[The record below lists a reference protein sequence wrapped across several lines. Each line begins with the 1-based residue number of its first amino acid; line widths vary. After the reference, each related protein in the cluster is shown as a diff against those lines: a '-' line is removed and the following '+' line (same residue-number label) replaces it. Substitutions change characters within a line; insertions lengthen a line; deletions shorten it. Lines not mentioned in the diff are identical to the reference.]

1 MAVEFLIN
9 PDGNPF
15 SDEKLEELQAQ
26 LMALNSADRC
36 TYRNENADVIS
47 QCESGKFLI
56 VSGPGTGKSTIFL
69 KRITNWFK
77 AHNDAQVVVT
87 SFVRKLVADLQRDIA
102 NCADLSKKQKGQIT
116 ASTLHKL
123 ARSIVE
129 KNHGTKRWP
138 FKPHFRVIAPSWKQ
152 IVWEDVVATQT
163 TVDIGDY
170 PWRDFAIQLHNRQ
183 FEESADWKKLQQ
195 GYGIICKYYNA
206 AGFDDLIIRAES
218 ALTESPGLVEAGFFI
233 VDEYQDFNLA
243 EQAFIVK
250 LVENCTGLLVVGD
263 DEQVLYENLKGGTPS
278 LIRELY
284 RDDTTYAKGMLP
296 FCGRSSFHI
305 TTAAGQFMNNL
316 KEAES
321 IKKIYLPLQTEDEN
335 PKVQVIAC
343 ATPKTA
349 VGYILKFLKD
359 NQAEID
365 ERREKLLSGEAKDA
379 FLLILTPQKSLKFF
393 GKEAPI
399 PLWDAISAYRP
410 EDRSL
415 SEDYYRLLA
424 YYSIA
429 RFPSDNFTFRKILY
443 YENVD
448 EGETHVTLASAIEKG
463 VNLCDFESDVTKTI
477 LDKCSKVREILE
489 SGAETKA
496 IVESIQKHVSI
507 SNPADLVRNIE
518 SNSIVKDDEVS
529 LVLKDDEEAELE
541 NLEITTM
548 GAVELMSIVGAKGL
562 SADHVILVG
571 FDNVNMNYITPNAF
585 YVAITRSR
593 KSLHL
598 LTALR
603 SGGASMS
610 SDYLN
615 SLPTENIDLRK
626 YTKTGKKTEK
636 FADRAS
642 FDQYFEGFT
651 KFKKKK

>member
-1 MAVEFLIN
+1 MAIDFLID
-9 PDGNPF
+9 PDGEAF
-15 SDEKLEELQAQ
+15 SDEKLEDLQAQ
-26 LMALNSADRC
+26 LLALNSADRC
-36 TYRNENADVIS
+36 SYRNGNADAIS

-69 KRITNWFK
+69 KRITNWLK
-77 AHNDAQVVVT
+77 THNDAQIVVT
-87 SFVRKLVADLQRDIA
+87 SFVRKLVADLQSDIA
-102 NCADLSKKQKGQIT
+102 NCSDLSKEQKRQIT

-138 FKPHFRVIAPSWKQ
+138 FQPHFRVIAPSWKQ

-163 TVDIGDY
+163 SVDIADY
-170 PWRDFAIQLHNRQ
+170 PWRDFEVQLHNRH
-183 FEESADWKKLQQ
+183 FEESEDWKKLHE
-195 GYGIICKYYNA
+195 GYGTICKFYNA

-218 ALTESPGLVEAGFFI
+218 ALTESAGLVDAGFFI

-250 LVENCTGLLVVGD
+250 LVKNCTGLLVVGD

-284 RDDTTYAKGMLP
+284 HEDSTYAKGMLP

-305 TTAAGQFMNNL
+305 TTAAGQFMNKL

-321 IKKIYLPLQTEDEN
+321 IKKIYLPLQTEDN
-335 PKVQVIAC
+335 FPKVQVIAC
-343 ATPKTA
+343 ATPATA

-359 NQAEID
+359 NLAEID
-365 ERREKLLSGEAKDA
+365 DRRERLLSGEAKDA

-393 GKEAPI
+393 GNEAPI
-399 PLWDAISAYRP
+399 ALWDAISVYRP

-415 SEDYYRLLA
+415 TEDYYKLLA

-429 RFPSDNFTFRKILY
+429 RFPSDNFTFRKILH

-448 EGETHVTLASAIEKG
+448 EGETHSTLASAIAKG
-463 VNLCDFESDVTKTI
+463 VDLCDFGSDLIQAI

-489 SGAETKA
+489 SGDVTEA
-496 IVESIQKHVSI
+496 IVESIQKYILI
-507 SNPADLVRNIE
+507 SNPKTLARNME
-518 SNSIVKDDEVS
+518 SNSIVKADEVS
-529 LVLKDDEEAELE
+529 LILQDDEEAELE
-541 NLEITTM
+541 NLEVTTM

-571 FDNVNMNYITPNAF
+571 FDNVNMNYIKPNAF

-626 YTKTGKKTEK
+626 YTKTGEKTED
-636 FADRAS
+636 FASRAS
-642 FDQYFEGFT
+642 FNQYFKGFT
-651 KFKKKK
+651 KFKKNK

>member
-1 MAVEFLIN
+1 MAVDFLIN
-9 PDGNPF
+9 PSGEAFP
-15 SDEKLEELQAQ
+15 EERLEDLYAQ
-26 LMALNSADRC
+26 LSILNSADRFSF
-36 TYRNENADVIS
+36 RNENADAIS
-47 QCESGKFLI
+47 QFEGAKILI

-69 KRITNWFK
+69 KRITNWLK
-77 AHNDAQVVVT
+77 AHKDSQVVVT

-102 NCADLSKKQKGQIT
+102 NCSDLSKEQKGQIT

-163 TVDIGDY
+163 SVDIEEY
-170 PWRDFAIQLHNRQ
+170 SWNDFAVQLHQRQ
-183 FEESADWKKLQQ
+183 FEESDDWKKLIE
-195 GYGIICKYYNA
+195 GYGTICKFYNA

-218 ALTESPGLVEAGFFI
+218 ALTESPGLVEAIFFI

-250 LVENCTGLLVVGD
+250 LVENCTGHLVVGD
-263 DEQVLYENLKGGTPS
+263 DEQVLYENLKSGTPS

-284 RDDTTYAKGMLP
+284 SLDTTYAKAMLP

-305 TTAAGQFMNNL
+305 TTAADHFINDL

-343 ATPKTA
+343 ATPATA

-365 ERREKLLSGEAKDA
+365 ERRDKLLSSEAKDA

-393 GKEAPI
+393 GKEAPL
-399 PLWDAISAYRP
+399 PLLDAISAYRP

-415 SEDYYRLLA
+415 SEDYYRILA
-424 YYSIA
+424 YYSVA
-429 RFPSDNFTFRKILY
+429 RFPSDNFTFRKVLY

-448 EGETHVTLASAIEKG
+448 EEETHATLASAIENC
-463 VNLCDFESDVTKTI
+463 VDLCDFDSNVTKEV
-477 LDKCSKVREILE
+477 LDKCYKVLEILE
-489 SGAETKA
+489 SGAGTEE
-496 IVESIQKHVSI
+496 IVERIQEHVWI
-507 SNPADLVRNIE
+507 SNPSEVVRNID
-518 SNSIVKDDEVS
+518 SNSIVKGDNVS
-529 LVLKDDEEAELE
+529 LILQDDEEAELE
-541 NLEITTM
+541 NLEITSM
-548 GAVELMSIVGAKGL
+548 AAVELMSIIGAKGL

-585 YVAITRSR
+585 YVAITRPR

-603 SGGASMS
+603 SGGSSMS
-610 SDYLN
+610 SEYLN
-615 SLPTENIDLRK
+615 SLPAEHVDLRK
-626 YTKTGKKTEK
+626 FTKTGERTED
-636 FADRAS
+636 FASQAS
-642 FDQYFEGFT
+642 FEQYFKALT
-651 KFKKKK
+651 KFKSRG